1 MAYEKKKPN
10 VSNEPAYGGSPD
22 YASLQQQIIS
32 LQAQI
37 QTLCQAQAF
46 EQVVISG
53 VTMLSDATKALAEP
67 IRAMAPKIR
76 KMPEA
81 AETKLRAIHLAV
93 KRPDF
98 GTWRAQPPQT
108 PPRRTKPP
116 HRRPTP
122 QAGEYSA

>member
-1 MAYEKKKPN
+1 MAYKKPSQA
-10 VSNEPAYGGSPD
+10 VSAEPAYGGSPD

-46 EQVVISG
+46 EQVVING

-76 KMPEA
+76 NMPEC
-81 AETKLRAIHLAV
+81 AETKLRAIHLAI
-93 KRPDF
+93 KQPEF
-98 GTWRAQPPQT
+98 GKWRAKPLQT

>member
-22 YASLQQQIIS
+22 CASLQQQIIS

-46 EQVVISG
+46 EQVCISG

-67 IRAMAPKIR
+67 LRALGPQVR
-76 KMPEA
+76 TMPQVPGD
-81 AETKLRAIHLAV
+81 KLREIHLRL
-93 KRPDF
+93 KRSNYAE
-98 GTWRAQPPQT
+98 WPPEPSKT
-108 PPRRTKPP
+108 PRRRTLA
-116 HRRPTP
+116 
-122 QAGEYSA
+122 QAGEYSK